1 LPYRGKLKQTPA
13 DRELFVLIDRF
24 RFQLLILIKTAGEP
38 AAAGS
43 RRRFDKTQSR
53 RRGVAAEYYLR
64 ILFRSPVRS
73 RRARAAMPMLRHF
86 AMTVNAPVKITA
98 ERRI

>member
-64 ILFRSPVRS
+64 ILFRSPRS
-73 RRARAAMPMLRHF
+73 IAARTRGHAD
-86 AMTVNAPVKITA
+86 A
-98 ERRI
+98 EAFRDDR